1 MGTAVNFVVA
11 SVVETLYLETKLF
24 QIIFSFERK

>member
-1 MGTAVNFVVA
+1 MGTVNFVVA
-11 SVVETLYLETKLF
+11 SVVETLYVETNLF